1 MHTLKTSQK
10 LGNYLANFAREIREA
25 GGYTSIDRGFLAVS
39 LDPAQY
45 EHYHLIILDDDKP
58 YDYYGN
64 RLIKPSPK
72 AFCRSNVVVFTDI
85 SEKAQYIS
93 EVEGVLYLSKYLGDS
108 NIVSIIMYLLSA
120 EKTKHHLS
128 RYVSRVMTAIGIKP
142 HYVGSKYIKTAVQ
155 FAFEDTS
162 LLHRSTMRLYELVA
176 DYYDTDTSSV
186 EHAIRN
192 AIDCA
197 YRSSPEKLSG
207 FLEINRRP
215 RSSEL
220 ISALASS
227 IMVYKE

>member
-1 MHTLKTSQK
+1 MQTLKTSQK

-108 NIVSIIMYLLSA
+108 NIVSINNVSA
-120 EKTKHHLS
+120 
-128 RYVSRVMTAIGIKP
+128 
-142 HYVGSKYIKTAVQ
+142 VG
-155 FAFEDTS
+155 
-162 LLHRSTMRLYELVA
+162 
-176 DYYDTDTSSV
+176 
-186 EHAIRN
+186 
-192 AIDCA
+192 
-197 YRSSPEKLSG
+197 
-207 FLEINRRP
+207 
-215 RSSEL
+215 
-220 ISALASS
+220 
-227 IMVYKE
+227 